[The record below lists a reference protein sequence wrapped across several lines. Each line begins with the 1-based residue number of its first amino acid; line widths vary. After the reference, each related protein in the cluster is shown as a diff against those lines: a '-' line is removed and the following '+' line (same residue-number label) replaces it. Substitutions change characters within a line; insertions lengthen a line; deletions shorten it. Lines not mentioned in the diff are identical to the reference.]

1 MVYLA
6 KRVRISRSV
15 VPLVSILFL
24 AMGCSDGDN
33 NSTFEVVKPQ
43 SPNPIVEEV
52 TVQGGGPECCE
63 ILGGVVDLRDQNY
76 IPGWCAVGAESRRC
90 RVSNP
95 HSGETAY

>member
-15 VPLVSILFL
+15 VPLVSILVL

-95 HSGETAY
+95 HSGETSY